1 MAFNKYKFSVGLLCA
16 SQYVKHQTWC
26 ELGCNPVS

>member
-1 MAFNKYKFSVGLLCA
+1 VAFNKYKFSVLCA
-16 SQYVKHQTWC
+16 SQYVKQQTWC